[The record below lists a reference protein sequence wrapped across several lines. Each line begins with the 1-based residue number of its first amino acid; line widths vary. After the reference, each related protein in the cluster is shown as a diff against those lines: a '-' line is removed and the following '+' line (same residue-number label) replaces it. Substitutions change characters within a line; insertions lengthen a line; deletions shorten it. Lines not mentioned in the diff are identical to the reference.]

1 MAVSDQTRS
10 GDLAETF
17 KSERETTKNQIRV
30 ALPGIIQS
38 FDPDA
43 VTAVVQPAIRSVE
56 KDNDGNRIT
65 KNYPLLVDVPVVFP
79 RGGGCTLTFPVKAGD
94 ECLVIFADRCIDFW
108 WQSGGIQESVD
119 DRMHDLSDAFCIARS
134 GDLAETFKSERE
146 TTKNQI
152 RVALPGIIQS
162 FDPDAVTAVVQPAI
176 RYVEIDNDGNR
187 ITKNYPLLVDVPVV
201 FPRGGGC
208 TLTFPVKAGDEC
220 LVVFADRC
228 IDFWWQ
234 SGGIQESVD
243 DRMHDLSDAFCIVG
257 PQSQA
262 RKISGI
268 NTSATQLRSDDGSTY
283 FELNPDTRKIKIVA
297 PGGLDVVAPLADFSE
312 KVTIHGL
319 LTWMG
324 GMVGSVV
331 SGVASKITG
340 AVEFLGSV
348 KANGKP
354 IDDTHTHG
362 GVQRGGSN
370 TDGVN

>member
-1 MAVSDQTRS
+1 M
-10 GDLAETF
+10 
-17 KSERETTKNQIRV
+17 I
-30 ALPGIIQS
+30 
-38 FDPDA
+38 
-43 VTAVVQPAIRSVE
+43 
-56 KDNDGNRIT
+56 
-65 KNYPLLVDVPVVFP
+65 FP
-79 RGGGCTLTFPVKAGD
+79 RGGGCTLTFPVEAGD

-108 WQSGGIQESVD
+108 WQNGGIQE
-119 DRMHDLSDAFCIARS
+119 
-134 GDLAETFKSERE
+134 
-146 TTKNQI
+146 
-152 RVALPGIIQS
+152 P
-162 FDPDAVTAVVQPAI
+162 
-176 RYVEIDNDGNR
+176 
-187 ITKNYPLLVDVPVV
+187 
-201 FPRGGGC
+201 
-208 TLTFPVKAGDEC
+208 
-220 LVVFADRC
+220 
-228 IDFWWQ
+228 
-234 SGGIQESVD
+234 VD

-283 FELNPDTRKIKIVA
+283 FELNPDTGKIKIVA
-297 PGGLDVVAPLADFSE
+297 PGGLDVVTPLADFSE

-319 LTWMG
+319 LTWLG